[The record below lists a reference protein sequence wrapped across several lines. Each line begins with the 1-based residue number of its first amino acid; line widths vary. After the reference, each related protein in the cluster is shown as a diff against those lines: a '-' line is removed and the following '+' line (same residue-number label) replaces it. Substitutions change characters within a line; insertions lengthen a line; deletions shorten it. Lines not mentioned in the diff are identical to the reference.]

1 MNVINVSYHLIDKI
15 RFKTQIQLAPDASEG
30 ERGRGRDHT
39 TQTAQ
44 HSSRG
49 GSRVGLDWIDGFERW
64 LFSSSIMILP
74 TVEPSSETQEVA
86 SGSGGQRWRQHI
98 ELRCFP
104 SLAFPLLFHSFF
116 STSMFWTIFTFS
128 SRPYAFPSQSLK
140 MSSFSLRG
148 SQLSPLSSQFKP
160 TRLSSTSN
168 LQFQLRS
175 IRSTT
180 SNSSIHLRQ
189 LPSTSFSP
197 VSTPILIP
205 RNLSR
210 VSPFN
215 FSRFESTASTGLS
228 RSKATS
234 SNPTAISSESST
246 ENQNSGPEPE
256 PDSDE
261 PPRSE
266 SQMVKME
273 EKFQKLYRRSS
284 NDLKLEVYLLL
295 LRRWL
300 LWATSLTGAERL
312 VDERPLNGFFTLVFA
327 YSPERQSADRFP
339 SWMFCK
345 AQFQVPDVLDFGV
358 GWTLGVHL

>member
-1 MNVINVSYHLIDKI
+1 
-15 RFKTQIQLAPDASEG
+15 
-30 ERGRGRDHT
+30 
-39 TQTAQ
+39 
-44 HSSRG
+44 
-49 GSRVGLDWIDGFERW
+49 
-64 LFSSSIMILP
+64 
-74 TVEPSSETQEVA
+74 
-86 SGSGGQRWRQHI
+86 
-98 ELRCFP
+98 
-104 SLAFPLLFHSFF
+104 
-116 STSMFWTIFTFS
+116 
-128 SRPYAFPSQSLK
+128 

-246 ENQNSGPEPE
+246 ENQNKQVEGEQAETSISSSTAESTSIGSSTSPPHSHSPNSSVSGEE
-256 PDSDE
+256 LRKDLLQTE
-261 PPRSE
+261 LPP
-266 SQMVKME
+266 
-273 EKFQKLYRRSS
+273 SS
-284 NDLKLEVYLLL
+284 PSK
-295 LRRWL
+295 
-300 LWATSLTGAERL
+300 GAEHDGAKELEAEVAGQIR
-312 VDERPLNGFFTLVFA
+312 
-327 YSPERQSADRFP
+327 
-339 SWMFCK
+339 
-345 AQFQVPDVLDFGV
+345 
-358 GWTLGVHL
+358 